1 MDATRS
7 AADGDVLTRFAAQA
21 TLALRDP
28 REKSKAGI
36 AVAKALF
43 SVAKTVA
50 QGSLDK
56 ELLSNFATIGR
67 WGRHTCSAT
76 RFGHCLVEVSHAVIP
91 GNSILI
97 DHAHTNARCSPLP
110 LPPPRSVAVVQHDDR
125 EDPADERSSHVHLH
139 TQGSVFRV

>member
-1 MDATRS
+1 MSTMDATRS

-28 REKSKAGI
+28 REKSKAGV

-67 WGRHTCSAT
+67 WGRHI
-76 RFGHCLVEVSHAVIP
+76 HAVP
-91 GNSILI
+91 CT
-97 DHAHTNARCSPLP
+97 HAHTHARTDTHAITREYPSFRGRCTAW
-110 LPPPRSVAVVQHDDR
+110 RSA
-125 EDPADERSSHVHLH
+125 RSS
-139 TQGSVFRV
+139 R